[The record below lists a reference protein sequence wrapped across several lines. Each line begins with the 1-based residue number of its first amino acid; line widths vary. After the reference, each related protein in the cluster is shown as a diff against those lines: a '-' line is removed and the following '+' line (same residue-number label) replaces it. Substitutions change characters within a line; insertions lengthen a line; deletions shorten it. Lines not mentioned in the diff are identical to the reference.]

1 MGEQMNGKRIGL
13 RDVRQLNIGQTL
25 WDGTVIGFGVRRQ
38 KSNAISYIL
47 KYRTAESRQRWLTI
61 GRHGAPW
68 TPDTARDQAKSLLG
82 DVAKGSDPA
91 ADKKVKR
98 RATTVAELCDLYL
111 NDASAGRLLTRRKT
125 AKTASTVATD
135 RGRIECHIKPLLGRM
150 AVTALTREDVDGF
163 LHDVAAGKTARKSS
177 TKKRKSTTVRG
188 GKGAASRTVGL
199 LGAIFTY
206 AVRHRMRA
214 DNPVQGT
221 VRFADGKRERR
232 ANEQEYCALGRGLTQ
247 AGNGNLWPPAIA
259 AVRFLTLTGWRT
271 SEVLGL
277 RWDHLDLKERIATLP
292 LTKTGRSIRSLS
304 RAACAALPQATQQTG
319 YVFCGVGTTGSIAGF
334 RRHWMKIASSGN
346 VPVDITPHVLRHSF
360 ASVAADLGFSEL
372 TIAALIGHRN
382 GSVTSRYAHHADAV
396 LLAAADVIANQIASM
411 MSPEQPL
418 SVKDHVAPIRKIA

>member
-1 MGEQMNGKRIGL
+1 MWLLAPPRMGEQMNGKRIGL

-150 AVTALTREDVDGF
+150 AVTACSGRKDGPEVF
-163 LHDVAAGKTARKSS
+163 DEKTKIHN
-177 TKKRKSTTVRG
+177 
-188 GKGAASRTVGL
+188 GKGWQGRCQPDCWAVGSNFYL
-199 LGAIFTY
+199 
-206 AVRHRMRA
+206 
-214 DNPVQGT
+214 
-221 VRFADGKRERR
+221 RR
-232 ANEQEYCALGRGLTQ
+232 
-247 AGNGNLWPPAIA
+247 PP
-259 AVRFLTLTGWRT
+259 
-271 SEVLGL
+271 
-277 RWDHLDLKERIATLP
+277 
-292 LTKTGRSIRSLS
+292 
-304 RAACAALPQATQQTG
+304 
-319 YVFCGVGTTGSIAGF
+319 
-334 RRHWMKIASSGN
+334 
-346 VPVDITPHVLRHSF
+346 
-360 ASVAADLGFSEL
+360 
-372 TIAALIGHRN
+372 
-382 GSVTSRYAHHADAV
+382 
-396 LLAAADVIANQIASM
+396 
-411 MSPEQPL
+411 
-418 SVKDHVAPIRKIA
+418 